1 MRQEKK
7 RKGRKHKQRKHNID
21 MSDAQWKIIK
31 PLLPPPNTV
40 GRPREADLRRVING
54 IFYVT
59 KTGTQ
64 WRHLPQCYGPWQTCY
79 RYYRQF
85 IDAGVW
91 NKVHETLRTQVR
103 RRAERKDIPTAG
115 AIDSQ
120 SVKGTAMPAA
130 RGYDAGKKINGIK
143 RHILVDTMGMLM
155 VVLVTTACVQ
165 DRDGARLLLGLM
177 TDACR
182 NLRRIWVDGA
192 YRGELIAWAL
202 ANFGIV
208 IEPVLRSDGTKGFKV
223 LPRRWVVER
232 TFAWLDWN
240 RRLSKHYEVLPE
252 CAQAFVHIA
261 MIRLTLNRLA

>member
-1 MRQEKK
+1 
-7 RKGRKHKQRKHNID
+7 

-40 GRPREADLRRVING
+40 GRPREADLRRVVNG

-64 WRHLPQCYGPWQTCY
+64 WRHLPPCYGPWQTCY

-91 NKVHETLRTQVR
+91 NKVTRRCEPRFGVVLNARTYRQLARLTVKTSRVRPCLR
-103 RRAERKDIPTAG
+103 
-115 AIDSQ
+115 
-120 SVKGTAMPAA
+120 

-202 ANFGIV
+202 AKFGIV